1 MHHQRSEQHVDR
13 GLVFL
18 TSLCALHPTD
28 ILDSTQSPDTTCWGG
43 VGGGCNSRNSDHQGG
58 PTSYSHLITPAAN
71 GAFVVAGPGPTSVW
85 TIRPNGTRLA
95 PNTQP
100 TVTVTILTPT
110 PDRKV
115 TSGAE
120 LNEASRML
128 FVAALCIRV
137 SSLLGLA
144 IFGCF
149 MGTSGIWWIA
159 ISFSAIVV
167 ILYFA
172 LSDGLET

>member
-1 MHHQRSEQHVDR
+1 MQHQRSEQHVDR
-13 GLVFL
+13 EMVFL
-18 TSLCALHPTD
+18 TSPFALHFTD
-28 ILDSTQSPDTTCWGG
+28 SLDSTQSPDTTCWGG
-43 VGGGCNSRNSDHQGG
+43 VRGGCNSRNSNHQGG

-100 TVTVTILTPT
+100 TVTVTIFTPT

-120 LNEASRML
+120 FNEVSRML
-128 FVAALCIRV
+128 FMAAFCIRV

-149 MGTSGIWWIA
+149 MGASGIWWIV
-159 ISFSAIVV
+159 ISLSAIVV

-172 LSDGLET
+172 MSDGLEA